1 MDSNWYKWSKHT
13 QKFIAHVII
22 CCNLFFSKYRFSFFV
37 CFSCVSIRNSLKK
50 INTYKYMALLLHTN
64 EMRETKNRF
73 PKENAR
79 FSTIVLITFLFE
91 VSNCGEFWKI
101 TILKFKVGQPSIT
114 HLIKLV
120 ETCLC
125 FHYAKAFFHI

>member
-1 MDSNWYKWSKHT
+1 
-13 QKFIAHVII
+13 
-22 CCNLFFSKYRFSFFV
+22 
-37 CFSCVSIRNSLKK
+37 
-50 INTYKYMALLLHTN
+50 MALLLHTN

-125 FHYAKAFFHI
+125 FHYAKAFFHIYIYLYIYIYKYLFIGIHICVNAHM

>member
-1 MDSNWYKWSKHT
+1 
-13 QKFIAHVII
+13 
-22 CCNLFFSKYRFSFFV
+22 
-37 CFSCVSIRNSLKK
+37 
-50 INTYKYMALLLHTN
+50 MALLLHTN

-125 FHYAKAFFHI
+125 FHYAKAFFHISKFIYIYIYIHICTYIYIYKYLFIGIHICVNARM